1 MSVRYL
7 LFISHGGFA
16 DGLTEALGMMV
27 GQREDVIRVSFR
39 DGMGLP
45 EFKEQVKTAIAP
57 MTKDDEVLVMADLVS
72 GSPLATTMDALSEQ
86 VDLSKVRA
94 LAGMNLPMALTA
106 VENEEEPLDTAF
118 AAMAEVAKEQI
129 TPFNLDAGGGGD
141 DDI

>member
-1 MSVRYL
+1 MRYL

-27 GQREDVIRVSFR
+27 GQREDVVRVSFR

-45 EFKEQVKTAIAP
+45 EFKEHVRKAIAP
-57 MTKDDEVLVMADLVS
+57 MTKDDEIVVMADLVS

-86 VDLSKVRA
+86 VDLNKVRA
-94 LAGMNLPMALTA
+94 VAGMNLPMALTA
-106 VENEEEPLDTAF
+106 VENEAEPLEDTI
-118 AAMAEVAKEQI
+118 AAMMEVAKEQI
-129 TPFNLDAGGGGD
+129 TPFSLNVGSESD

>member
-1 MSVRYL
+1 MRYL

-27 GQREDVIRVSFR
+27 GQREDIVRVSFR

-45 EFKEQVKTAIAP
+45 EFKEQVKAAIAP

-106 VENEEEPLDTAF
+106 VENEEEPLDEAF

-129 TPFNLDAGGGGD
+129 TPFNLDAGSEND

>member
-1 MSVRYL
+1 LRYL

-27 GQREDVIRVSFR
+27 GQRKDVVKVAFR

-45 EFKEQVKTAIAP
+45 EFKEDVRRAIAP
-57 MTKDDEVLVMADLVS
+57 MTRDDEIIVMADLVS

-86 VDLSKVRA
+86 VDLTKVRA
-94 LAGMNLPMALTA
+94 IAGMNLPMALTA
-106 VENEEEPLDTAF
+106 VENEEESLDDTA
-118 AAMAEVAKEQI
+118 AAMMEVAKEQV
-129 TPFNLDAGGGGD
+129 TPFKLDTGTEND

>member
-1 MSVRYL
+1 MRYL

-27 GQREDVIRVSFR
+27 GRREDVVKVAFR

-45 EFKEQVKTAIAP
+45 EFKEHVREAIAP
-57 MTKDDEVLVMADLVS
+57 MTRDDEIIVMADLVS

-106 VENEEEPLDTAF
+106 VENEEESLEDTI
-118 AAMAEVAKEQI
+118 AAMTEVAKEQI
-129 TPFNLDAGGGGD
+129 TPFKLDTGSESD

>member
-1 MSVRYL
+1 MFMRYL

-27 GQREDVIRVSFR
+27 GQREDIVKVSFR

-45 EFKEQVKTAIAP
+45 EFKEHVKKEIAP
-57 MTKDDEVLVMADLVS
+57 MTPDDEIIVMADLVS
-72 GSPLATTMDALSEQ
+72 GSPLATTMDALSEH

-94 LAGMNLPMALTA
+94 VAGMNLPMALTA
-106 VENEEEPLDTAF
+106 VENEEEPLEDTV
-118 AAMAEVAKEQI
+118 AAMMEVAKEQV
-129 TPFNLDAGGGGD
+129 TPFNLDAGGED

>member
-1 MSVRYL
+1 MRYL

-27 GQREDVIRVSFR
+27 GQRKDVVKVAFR

-45 EFKEQVKTAIAP
+45 EFKEDVRRAIAP
-57 MTKDDEVLVMADLVS
+57 MTRDDEIIVMADLVS

-86 VDLSKVRA
+86 VDLTKVRA
-94 LAGMNLPMALTA
+94 IAGMNLPMALTA
-106 VENEEEPLDTAF
+106 VENEEESLDDTA
-118 AAMAEVAKEQI
+118 AAMMEVAKEQV
-129 TPFNLDAGGGGD
+129 TPFKLDTGTEND

>member
-1 MSVRYL
+1 MRYL

-27 GQREDVIRVSFR
+27 GQRDDIVKVAFR

-45 EFKEQVKTAIAP
+45 EFKEHVRAAIAP
-57 MTKDDEVLVMADLVS
+57 MTRDDEIIVMADLVS

-86 VDLSKVRA
+86 VDLDKVRA
-94 LAGMNLPMALTA
+94 VAGMNLPMALTA
-106 VENEEEPLDTAF
+106 VENEEEPLEDTI
-118 AAMAEVAKEQI
+118 AAMMEVAKEQV
-129 TPFNLDAGGGGD
+129 TPFNLTVSDSE

>member
-1 MSVRYL
+1 MRYL

-27 GQREDVIRVSFR
+27 GRREDVVKVAFR

-45 EFKEQVKTAIAP
+45 EFKEHVRKAIAP
-57 MTKDDEVLVMADLVS
+57 MTREDEIIVMADLVS

-106 VENEEEPLDTAF
+106 VENEEESLEDTI
-118 AAMAEVAKEQI
+118 AAMTEVAKEQI
-129 TPFNLDAGGGGD
+129 TPFNLDTGSESD

>member
-1 MSVRYL
+1 MRYL

-27 GQREDVIRVSFR
+27 GQREDVVKVAFR

-45 EFKEQVKTAIAP
+45 EFKEHVRQAIAP
-57 MTKDDEVLVMADLVS
+57 MTHEDEIIVMADLVS

-86 VDLSKVRA
+86 ADLSKVRVV
-94 LAGMNLPMALTA
+94 AGMNLPMALTA
-106 VENEEEPLDTAF
+106 VENEEESLEDTV
-118 AAMAEVAKEQI
+118 AAMMEVAKEQV
-129 TPFNLDAGGGGD
+129 TPFNLDTGSESD